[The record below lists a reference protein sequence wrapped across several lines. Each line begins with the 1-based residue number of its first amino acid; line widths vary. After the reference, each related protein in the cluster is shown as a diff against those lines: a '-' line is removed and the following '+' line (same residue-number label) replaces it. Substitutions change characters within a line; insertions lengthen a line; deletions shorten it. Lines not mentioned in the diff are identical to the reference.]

1 MALALANSDAYAVSR
16 NTVDTNFSNSLAGI
30 VAKNCLR
37 FMDFGKS
44 GTQLAREQQLTHE
57 SFFNIKA
64 QVDDLQDAIE
74 QRQDPALF
82 TSKLDLLHCKMI
94 QFQEMDHIF
103 CVRTTLM
110 FRWNWIHKMMEPII
124 QAMIYLNEFDL
135 WSPEFKHFMQSGTG
149 IAKISSQPLNSFLYR
164 CRNHPA
170 KTNRS
175 KALTLLKQKRRTLKK
190 WARADEIYCI
200 QDITNQEC
208 E

>member
-1 MALALANSDAYAVSR
+1 MFSLKLHNQYAN
-16 NTVDTNFSNSLAGI
+16 TNIMLTSQQWEFKLISCKCFVIMI
-30 VAKNCLR
+30 V
-37 FMDFGKS
+37 
-44 GTQLAREQQLTHE
+44 
-57 SFFNIKA
+57 I
-64 QVDDLQDAIE
+64 
-74 QRQDPALF
+74 
-82 TSKLDLLHCKMI
+82 
-94 QFQEMDHIF
+94 
-103 CVRTTLM
+103 M